1 MEVNPDYKIFDA
13 DSHYYEPD
21 DCFTRHME
29 KACADRA
36 VRVVHGEGKYARV
49 YIGSER
55 SKFYTASPGEI
66 TGAAGSMMEFSDPA
80 ETAVIT

>member
-1 MEVNPDYKIFDA
+1 
-13 DSHYYEPD
+13 
-21 DCFTRHME
+21 
-29 KACADRA
+29 
-36 VRVVHGEGKYARV
+36 VHGEGKYARV